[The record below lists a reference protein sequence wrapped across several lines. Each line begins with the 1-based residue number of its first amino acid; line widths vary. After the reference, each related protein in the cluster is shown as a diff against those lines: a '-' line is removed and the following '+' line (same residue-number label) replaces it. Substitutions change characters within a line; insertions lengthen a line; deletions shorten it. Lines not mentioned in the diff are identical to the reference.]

1 MTGPDDFI
9 FYLDLPREQP
19 GSRSVEVLG
28 WIATRS
34 PITRVRL
41 VGQTARE
48 LELMPRP
55 DVQAAYPGH
64 SSVVGFRGSARE
76 ADIRE
81 SALSF
86 SVQVGGID
94 LDAAKRLPPRPEP
107 VSGWRRSLLLL
118 QAALAR
124 RRCRPSALPRVL
136 WNSGLKLLL
145 AEIRLERGDSF
156 ARPEVDR
163 ILELFSRTF
172 PHAAVLQIGANDGL
186 SGDPL
191 AKWFDRTH
199 WVGVLVEPIPQLAA
213 SLSKRYAMRDH
224 IVIERS
230 AVGEADGEAR
240 IFRLADSPGAPAWH
254 QQLASFDREVLLKHR
269 GAIPGIEA
277 LLVEETVPVLSV
289 KTLLA
294 RHDMSR
300 FDLLVIDTEGFDWRI
315 LRQFDLGSLEPTLI
329 MFEHQ
334 HLSPAEKSD
343 ACAFLRQAGYSWR
356 EVPEGDTLA
365 WRRV

>member
-1 MTGPDDFI
+1 MQAADDFI

-19 GSRSVEVLG
+19 GENPVEVMG
-28 WIATRS
+28 WIAAKS
-34 PITRVRL
+34 PITRVRMM
-41 VGQTARE
+41 GQATRD
-48 LELMPRP
+48 LELIPRP

-64 SSVVGFRGSARE
+64 SSVIGFRGTAIE

-86 SVQVGGID
+86 SVQVGGREC
-94 LDAAKRLPPRPEP
+94 DAAKPLPPRPEP
-107 VSGWRRSLLLL
+107 VRGWRRSLLSL
-118 QAALAR
+118 QAAFAR
-124 RRCRPSALPRVL
+124 RRCRASALPRVL

-163 ILELFSRTF
+163 VLELFARTF
-172 PHAAVLQIGANDGL
+172 PHAAVLQIGANDGV

-191 AKWFDRTH
+191 AKWFDRTQ
-199 WVGVLVEPIPQLAA
+199 WVGVLVEPIPHLAA
-213 SLSKRYAMRDH
+213 SLSRRHAMREH
-224 IVIERS
+224 IAIERS
-230 AVGEADGEAR
+230 AIGETDGEAR

-269 GAIPGIEA
+269 GAIPKIDA

-300 FDLLVIDTEGFDWRI
+300 FDLLVIDTEGYDYRI
-315 LRQFDLGSLEPTLI
+315 LRQFELNSVRPTLI
-329 MFEHQ
+329 LFEHQ
-334 HLSPAEKSD
+334 HLGPAEKSD
-343 ACAFLRQAGYSWR
+343 ACLLLRQAGYSWR
-356 EVPEGDTLA
+356 EVPEGDTIA

>member
-1 MTGPDDFI
+1 MEDFI

-19 GSRSVEVLG
+19 GPKPVEVLG
-28 WIATRS
+28 WIAARS
-34 PITRVRL
+34 PIARVRL
-41 VGQTARE
+41 VGQATRD
-48 LELMPRP
+48 LELIPRP

-64 SSVVGFRGSARE
+64 SSVIGFRGTAIE

-86 SVQVGGID
+86 CVRVGGID
-94 LDAAKRLPPRPEP
+94 CDAAKPLPPRPEP
-107 VSGWRRSLLLL
+107 VRGWRRSLLLL
-118 QAALAR
+118 QAAFAS
-124 RRCRPSALPRVL
+124 RRCRASALPRIL

-163 ILELFSRTF
+163 VLELFSRTF
-172 PHAAVLQIGANDGL
+172 PHAAVLQIGANDGV

-191 AKWFDRTH
+191 AKWFDRTQ
-199 WVGVLVEPIPQLAA
+199 WVGVLVEPIPRLAA
-213 SLSKRYAMRDH
+213 SLARRFAMREH

-230 AVGEADGEAR
+230 AIGETDGEAR
-240 IFRLADSPGAPAWH
+240 IFRLADAPGAPAWH

-269 GAIPGIEA
+269 GAIPGIDA

-300 FDLLVIDTEGFDWRI
+300 FDLLVIDTEGYDYRI
-315 LRQFDLGSLEPTLI
+315 LKQFDLNSVRPTLI

-334 HLSPAEKSD
+334 HLSPAEKME
-343 ACAFLRQAGYSWR
+343 ALEILKRAGYTWR
-356 EVPEGDTLA
+356 EVPEGDTIA